1 MMPMNFNKDS
11 NLREFLIDSQERV
24 NETLNQAIENV
35 GGNETLSKPMRYA
48 CVDAGKRI
56 RPTLT
61 YGSALSV
68 GGSIPEA
75 DIPAAAVELIHCYS
89 LTHDDLPSMDDDDL
103 RRGKPAVH
111 KAFGEATAILVGD
124 ALQSLAFELLSSS
137 PSLIKP
143 ETQLKMLQTL
153 ANAAGYR
160 GMAAGQA
167 IDFNAKGKI
176 LSVVELE
183 QMHKLKTGALIKAAV
198 LLGALSHPGV
208 NETELD
214 ALEIYATKIGLA
226 FQVRDDILDEIS
238 ATNVLGKPQGSDKA
252 HGKPTYLS
260 QTGLEAART
269 KTDTLAN
276 EAISALKNFS
286 ASADLLRELAEYVVR
301 RDH

>member
-1 MMPMNFNKDS
+1 MSMKFNKDS
-11 NLREFLIDSQERV
+11 SVSQFIKDSQKRV

-35 GGNETLSKPMRYA
+35 GGSETLSRSMRYA
-48 CVDAGKRI
+48 CIDAGKRI

-68 GGSIPEA
+68 GGSFPSA

-103 RRGKPAVH
+103 RRGKPSVH
-111 KAFGEATAILVGD
+111 KAFDEATAILVGD

-137 PSLIKP
+137 DSPLNPK
-143 ETQLKMLQTL
+143 TQLKMLQTL
-153 ANAAGYR
+153 AKAAGYR

-183 QMHKLKTGALIKAAV
+183 KMHKLKTGALIKAAV
-198 LLGALSHPGV
+198 RLGALSHPGV
-208 NETELD
+208 KKTELD
-214 ALEIYATKIGLA
+214 ALEMYATKIGLA

-238 ATNVLGKPQGSDKA
+238 ATDVLGKPQGSDQA

-260 QTGLEAART
+260 RAGLEAART
-269 KTDTLAN
+269 KTVILAN
-276 EAISALKNFS
+276 EAISALANFS
-286 ASADLLRELAEYVVR
+286 ASADPLRELAEYVVR

>member
-1 MMPMNFNKDS
+1 MSMKFNKDS
-11 NLREFLIDSQERV
+11 SLSQFIKNSQKRV
-24 NETLNQAIENV
+24 NETLSRAIENV
-35 GGNETLSKPMRYA
+35 GGSETLSKSMRYA
-48 CVDAGKRI
+48 CIDAGKRI

-68 GGSIPEA
+68 GGSFPSA

-103 RRGKPAVH
+103 RRGKPSVH
-111 KAFGEATAILVGD
+111 KAFDEATAILVGD

-137 PSLIKP
+137 NSLINPK
-143 ETQLKMLQTL
+143 TQLKMLQTL
-153 ANAAGYR
+153 AKAAGYR

-167 IDFNAKGKI
+167 IDFKAKGKI

-183 QMHKLKTGALIKAAV
+183 KMHKLKTGALIKAAV
-198 LLGALSHPGV
+198 RLGGLSHPGV
-208 NETELD
+208 KETELD
-214 ALEIYATKIGLA
+214 ALEMYATKIGLA

-238 ATNVLGKPQGSDKA
+238 ATDVLGKPQGSDQA

-260 QTGLEAART
+260 RAGLEAART
-269 KTDTLAN
+269 KTDVLAN
-276 EAISALKNFS
+276 EAISALANFS
-286 ASADLLRELAEYVVR
+286 ASADPLRELAEYVVR

>member
-1 MMPMNFNKDS
+1 MMPMKFNKDS
-11 NLREFLIDSQERV
+11 NLREFLINSQERV

-68 GGSIPEA
+68 GGSISEA

-153 ANAAGYR
+153 ANATGYR

-208 NETELD
+208 SETELD

-238 ATNVLGKPQGSDKA
+238 ATNVLGKPQGSDQA
-252 HGKPTYLS
+252 HDKPTYLS

-286 ASADLLRELAEYVVR
+286 ASADPLRELAEYVVR

>member
-1 MMPMNFNKDS
+1 MSMKFNKDS
-11 NLREFLIDSQERV
+11 SLSQFIKDSQKRV
-24 NETLNQAIENV
+24 NETLNQAVENV
-35 GGNETLSKPMRYA
+35 GGSETLSRAMRYA
-48 CVDAGKRI
+48 CIDAGKRI

-68 GGSIPEA
+68 GGSFPSA

-89 LTHDDLPSMDDDDL
+89 LTHDDLPAMDDDDL

-111 KAFGEATAILVGD
+111 TAFDEATAILVGD

-137 PSLIKP
+137 ISLINPK
-143 ETQLKMLQTL
+143 TQLEMLQTL
-153 ANAAGYR
+153 AKAAGYR

-167 IDFNAKGKI
+167 IDFNAKGKV

-183 QMHKLKTGALIKAAV
+183 KMHKLKTGALIKAAV
-198 LLGALSHPGV
+198 RLGALSHPGV
-208 NETELD
+208 KGAELD
-214 ALEIYATKIGLA
+214 ALEMYATKIGLA

-238 ATNVLGKPQGSDKA
+238 ATDVLGKPQGSDQA

-260 QTGLEAART
+260 RAGLEAARS
-269 KTDTLAN
+269 KTDILAN
-276 EAISALKNFS
+276 EAISALENFS
-286 ASADLLRELAEYVVR
+286 SSADPLRELAEYVVR